1 MTAAARSL
9 AAGWLLLVA
18 TACWAAEPAPFITV
32 ASTTST
38 ENSGLFAY
46 LLPIFQRQ
54 TGIEVHVVALGT
66 GQALK
71 TAARGDADV
80 VFVHDKEAE
89 DKFIAEGFGIGR
101 REVMY
106 NDFLI
111 VGPKNDPA
119 GIRGMHD
126 APAAFRTIAEKKAP
140 FVSRGDDSGTYM
152 LERRLWQAAGLDPKS
167 ASRWYRESGEGM
179 GAVLNTAAG
188 MDAYTLTDR
197 ATWLSF
203 KNRGNLEALVEGD
216 PRLFNQYRVMLVN
229 PARYPQ
235 VKRDLGQ
242 RFIDW
247 LTSPAGQ
254 QAIASYKIDGA
265 QLFFPDANRSG
276 S

>member
-216 PRLFNQYRVMLVN
+216 PRLLNQYRVMLVN